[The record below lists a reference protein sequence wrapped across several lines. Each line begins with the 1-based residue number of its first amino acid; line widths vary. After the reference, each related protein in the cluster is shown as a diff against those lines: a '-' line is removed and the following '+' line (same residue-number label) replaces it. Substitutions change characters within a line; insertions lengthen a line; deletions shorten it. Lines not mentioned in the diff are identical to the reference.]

1 MLSFRRRVVAAL
13 LTRVEPERRTA
24 AQAYVDGALAVMP
37 EHLKL
42 GVAADSVLLSVW
54 AHAAHPFGTLT
65 DEALLDLVDGWE
77 RSRIAPVRQY
87 ARLLGSLVI
96 FAQNE
101 YPEDVAA

>member
-54 AHAAHPFGTLT
+54 AHAVHPFDLT

-101 YPEDVAA
+101 YPE

>member
-54 AHAAHPFGTLT
+54 AHAVHPFDLT